1 MPKRNDDH
9 VAELNLTYLEASFEV
24 FRKSSFSLMI
34 LNAGAILAL
43 IGLLPIMTQT
53 GLNVSSLATSMKI
66 PLLLFVSGLTSSV
79 CSQVTTYFS
88 AHGAAWGKAGMERKW
103 RQAGIICLIVSL
115 VLFVFGACISVES
128 LADPDLM
135 RPTN

>member
-1 MPKRNDDH
+1 MSKRNDDS
-9 VAELNLTYLEASFEV
+9 VAELNLKYLEASFEG
-24 FRKSSFSLMI
+24 FRKSSYSLMI

-53 GLNVSSLATSMKI
+53 GLHVSSLATSMKI
-66 PLLLFVSGLTSSV
+66 PLLLFVAGLTSSV
-79 CSQVTTYFS
+79 CSQVMAYFS
-88 AHGAAWGKAGMERKW
+88 AHGAAWGKVGMERKW
-103 RQAGIICLIVSL
+103 RKAGIVCLIVSL
-115 VLFVFGACISVES
+115 LLFVCGAWTSVDS